1 MASQETEVCTFLSF
15 YFLSDM
21 KLVVVLKFQ
30 FFQVVFIKPSSRSL
44 NLGTTYM
51 LLISAGIQTP
61 QHNLQGTA
69 HVGLSHQHT

>member
-30 FFQVVFIKPSSRSL
+30 FFQV
-44 NLGTTYM
+44 
-51 LLISAGIQTP
+51 QE
-61 QHNLQGTA
+61 
-69 HVGLSHQHT
+69 